1 MQSPSAAKEE
11 WCQLYLSPQ
20 AAPALGPLTV
30 IQGHLPL
37 WGDSTGLQTAIIP
50 GQRRDEA
57 GMVHG
62 AHRPLLLI
70 LWEVWPRK
78 QQDVR
83 EGSAHQHLSLEETRG
98 YPSSRSLQPTWTAEQ
113 LHLTWPLTLTTHA
126 ELRPWAPFLK
136 PGPGTWVQLEQSRKE
151 GKTEETPP
159 NLGPAHLKASLNHQ
173 SYCWHFPS
181 DLLLEALRGGEIT
194 DAESNLSLGCLLR
207 ISSTEKLLR
216 TLLLRVFYTQCALG
230 DKSEA
235 THSQSRYF

>member
-1 MQSPSAAKEE
+1 MQSPSATKEE

-37 WGDSTGLQTAIIP
+37 WGDSSGLQTAIIP

-62 AHRPLLLI
+62 AHRPLLLT

-83 EGSAHQHLSLEETRG
+83 EGSAHQHLSLEQTQG
-98 YPSSRSLQPTWTAEQ
+98 YPSSISLRPTWTAEQ
-113 LHLTWPLTLTTHA
+113 LHLTWPLTPTAHT

-151 GKTEETPP
+151 RKTEETTP
-159 NLGPAHLKASLNHQ
+159 NLGQAHLKASLYHH

-181 DLLLEALRGGEIT
+181 NPLLEALRGGEIT
-194 DAESNLSLGCLLR
+194 DIESNLSLGHWLL
-207 ISSTEKLLR
+207 IPSTEKLLR
-216 TLLLRVFYTQCALG
+216 TLLSSLL
-230 DKSEA
+230 
-235 THSQSRYF
+235 HSMCP